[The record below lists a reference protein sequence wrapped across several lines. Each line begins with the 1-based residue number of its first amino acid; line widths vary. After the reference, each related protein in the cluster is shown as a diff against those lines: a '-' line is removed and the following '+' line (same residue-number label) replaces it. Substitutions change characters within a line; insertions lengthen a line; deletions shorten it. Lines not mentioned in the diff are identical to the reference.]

1 MSTLTGRG
9 RCTAAVLSAGRRLV
23 HLESRLT
30 DEEGR
35 LVAFAAG
42 SWHRLD
48 PKSP

>member
-1 MSTLTGRG
+1 
-9 RCTAAVLSAGRRLV
+9 V

-30 DEEGR
+30 DAQDR

-48 PKSP
+48 ADS